1 MASHW
6 NTISENTKNSHQAA
20 IDGLQKLS
28 IDIKNQTKS
37 FIQPSPVTPSDN
49 LNPPSNDNK
58 TNENWTNFS
67 KAVELGVFS
76 LTQSLQKVSDD
87 VLKKTD
93 ELNRLAE
100 ENSKFAA
107 DQMTSRVCENWSAIN
122 LALDQAKLS
131 TAKNLEELSV
141 QIKSK
146 TKELK
151 DLADAHSC
159 KVSNTMVC

>member
-37 FIQPSPVTPSDN
+37 FIQPSSVTPSDN
-49 LNPPSNDNK
+49 LNPSPNDNK
-58 TNENWTNFS
+58 TSENWTNFS

-76 LTQSLQKVSDD
+76 LTRSLQKVSDD

-93 ELNRLAE
+93 ELNR
-100 ENSKFAA
+100 
-107 DQMTSRVCENWSAIN
+107 
-122 LALDQAKLS
+122 
-131 TAKNLEELSV
+131 
-141 QIKSK
+141 
-146 TKELK
+146 
-151 DLADAHSC
+151 
-159 KVSNTMVC
+159 